1 MTATKS
7 ALDDIHPSM
16 TAPAS
21 PDRLTRLRQRTRWSF
36 AASAK
41 ATLEVPSGES
51 SSTTI
56 ISHGRPL
63 RTTLMRSKR
72 IGMLADSW
80 YVGTMIESAGI
91 DGPDVC
97 IVSHFTASL
106 IPIGVD

>member
-16 TAPAS
+16 TAPTR
-21 PDRLTRLRQRTRWSF
+21 PDRLTRLRQGTRWSF

-80 YVGTMIESAGI
+80 YVGTMNAGAGS
-91 DGPDVC
+91 DRPDVC
-97 IVSHFTASL
+97 IGSRFTARL
-106 IPIGVD
+106 LD